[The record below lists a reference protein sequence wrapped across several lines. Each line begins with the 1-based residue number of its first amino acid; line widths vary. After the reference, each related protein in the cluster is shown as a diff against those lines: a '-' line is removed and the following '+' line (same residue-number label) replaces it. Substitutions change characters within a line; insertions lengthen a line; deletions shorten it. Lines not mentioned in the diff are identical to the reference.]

1 MKHLTA
7 FAIGLLFGIGLLS
20 SGMNLPGKVLGFLD
34 LLGRWD
40 PSLLF
45 VMGGAIPVAAIGFA
59 LARKRTKSL
68 LGEPLSR
75 PDRTEIDVRLLGGAL
90 IFGIGWGLA
99 GVCPGPAIINL
110 GFFTGPAIVFFAA
123 MIAGMIAFEFLNRL
137 RNAP

>member
-1 MKHLTA
+1 MKHVTA
-7 FAIGLLFGIGLLS
+7 FAIGLIFGIGLLT

-34 LLGRWD
+34 LFGRWD

-59 LARKRTKSL
+59 LSRKRAKSL
-68 LGEPLSR
+68 LGEPFSL
-75 PDRTEIDVRLLGGAL
+75 PENNKIDLRLLAGAL

-110 GFFTGPAIVFFAA
+110 GFFTGPAIVFFIA
-123 MIAGMIAFEFLNRL
+123 MIAGMIAFELLTRL
-137 RNAP
+137 RKAQ

>member
-1 MKHLTA
+1 MKHLSA

-34 LLGRWD
+34 LFGRWD

-68 LGEPLSR
+68 LGEPLSQ